1 MDTALTWFIRI
12 WIVIALAVNVAGAR
26 LAMSD
31 SAWKALEIFS
41 PFSLT
46 NLVAEI
52 ILFSPAFLALSW
64 REKRRAKAGAASA
77 APAARFQGDPRS
89 APRDDKAGLRGSTR
103 PVDLDEKAG
112 LRRDTQPA
120 SRDDKTESRRDT
132 QPAKRDDK
140 TEPRRDTQPAKR
152 ANIAGLRGDIRS
164 ATRELDEQLER
175 MFENFPPKRPV

>member
-12 WIVIALAVNVAGAR
+12 WIVIAVAANVAGAR

-31 SAWKALEIFS
+31 SAWKTLEIFT

-46 NLVAEI
+46 NLIAEI
-52 ILFSPAFLALSW
+52 ILFSPAFLAFTW
-64 REKRRAKAGAASA
+64 REKRRAKAGPAHA
-77 APAARFQGDPRS
+77 APQAEVQRDVRS
-89 APRDDKAGLRGSTR
+89 APRDDKAGLRASTR
-103 PVDLDEKAG
+103 PAE
-112 LRRDTQPA
+112 P
-120 SRDDKTESRRDT
+120 DDKARLPRAT
-132 QPAKRDDK
+132 QTASRDDK

-152 ANIAGLRGDIRS
+152 DDIAGLRGDIRS